1 MAQALLKIGL
11 IALLALLYV
20 ESYRKQISPF
30 KRIWKLSV
38 SPTRSPL
45 SPQKEKSRTAY
56 QDSDVWKSLTTTAK
70 EQVKKYFIQR
80 ATRGGIPWKEYHDLG
95 ASNMDILLQNYMD
108 IAEPS
113 IVYPE
118 YYTQAFHSYSEG
130 NLNWEAAL
138 EAAAATIS
146 ISASYWP
153 LATVANAQ
161 SWMRGNTTNAI
172 RNHIQDY
179 EASTPSTFQNTGK
192 IMDIGCSIGASTKFL
207 IEAFPEKEVI
217 DAVDLS
223 PYFLSAAK
231 FYHSKLG
238 SPMFTEFSKK
248 IAYHH
253 MMAETLS
260 FPSDSY
266 DVVSIS
272 YLLHEVPTE
281 IAKKVLNQA
290 FRVLRPGGT
299 LSIVDL
305 SGSRIK
311 NLPQIRRHFFEL
323 TEPHVREYYKTD
335 IMKILADHGFTMI
348 ETKGNDPM
356 NQLWLASKPGTVPM
370 TNFIADIQE
379 HEVSSSALTSLGR
392 RLSEGSIR
400 LKSTISTIQNP
411 QTDITPLSPSYTLS
425 ITKPESIY
433 RSLLNFFTDEKLWA
447 VIRFGFISYFV
458 ILLLSDMFK
467 FL

>member
-1 MAQALLKIGL
+1 MTHTFSPRASILIVILMALSS
-11 IALLALLYV
+11 V
-20 ESYRKQISPF
+20 ESYKKPLTPLR
-30 KRIWKLSV
+30 RVGKLSV
-38 SPTRSPL
+38 SPTRSPP
-45 SPQKEKSRTAY
+45 SKQKQKDSLPH
-56 QDSDVWKSLTTTAK
+56 QSSDVWKSLTTTAK

-80 ATRGGIPWKEYHDLG
+80 ATRGGIPWQEYHDLG
-95 ASNMDILLQNYMD
+95 ASNMDVLLQNYMD
-108 IAEPS
+108 IAKPT
-113 IVYPE
+113 ITYPE

-138 EAAAATIS
+138 DAAAATIS

-153 LATVANAQ
+153 RATVANAQ

-172 RNHIQDY
+172 RNHMQNF
-179 EASTPSTFQNTGK
+179 EAKLTKIAQNTGK

-207 IEAFPEKEVI
+207 IEAFPEKEVV

-231 FYHSKLG
+231 FYHSQAG
-238 SPMFTEFSKK
+238 SPMFTDLSKK
-248 IAYHH
+248 ISYHH

-281 IAKKVLNQA
+281 TARQVLNEA

-305 SGSRIK
+305 SGARIK
-311 NLPQIRRHFFEL
+311 NLPQIRRHLFEL
-323 TEPHVREYYKTD
+323 TEPHIRQYYKTD

-348 ETKGNDPM
+348 ETLRNDPM
-356 NQLWLASKPGTVPM
+356 NQLWLASKPMANIFSTSN
-370 TNFIADIQE
+370 TKDQE
-379 HEVSSSALTSLGR
+379 LEAPNALTALGR
-392 RLSEGSIR
+392 RLSEGAHNA
-400 LKSTISTIQNP
+400 KKTISLHDVQP
-411 QTDITPLSPSYTLS
+411 DVVAPLRTSTL
-425 ITKPESIY
+425 TKKESFHRALI
-433 RSLLNFFTDEKLWA
+433 NFLTDETLWIF
-447 VIRFGFISYFV
+447 IRSGAILYFTM
-458 ILLLSDMFK
+458 LLFSDLYK